1 MLEDPN
7 VKLGWE
13 LRTIFEELVKIMVDY
28 DTKLVGLEPPGEGMA
43 ISQTKGFGYTNHE
56 FSFYEKIRES

>member
-7 VKLGWE
+7 VKLGWD

-28 DTKLVGLEPPGEGMA
+28 DIKLVGLEPPGEDMA

-56 FSFYEKIRES
+56 LSFYEKIREG